1 MSDDSRPALNDVK
14 GGIDDQLRDAICEH
28 LLNWDPA
35 KSQEGM
41 SNPLDGCTLRDG
53 DRTALHG
60 HTVLLHMRTSIC
72 SPHGCSTLTKRSN
85 ATV

>member
-41 SNPLDGCTLRDG
+41 SDPLDGCTQNK
-53 DRTALHG
+53 TE
-60 HTVLLHMRTSIC
+60 
-72 SPHGCSTLTKRSN
+72 N
-85 ATV
+85 